1 MTETGAEAYW
11 RSEVA
16 AWRGSGQSR
25 GAYCAAHGLSAKTFG
40 WWVWRLER
48 EERQTA
54 AAEPARFLPVEV
66 AVEPAV
72 EAAIPVAAEAGDD
85 RIEIVLAAGLMVR
98 VGAGFDAVALQ
109 RVLEVL
115 GR

>member
-1 MTETGAEAYW
+1 MTGTAEAYW

-16 AWRGSGQSR
+16 AWRGSGQGR

-48 EERQTA
+48 GDRQTA
-54 AAEPARFLPVEV
+54 AAEFPRFLPVEV

-72 EAAIPVAAEAGDD
+72 EAAIPVAAAVDD
-85 RIEIVLAAGLMVR
+85 RIEIVLAGGLMVR
-98 VGAGFDAVALQ
+98 VGAGFDAAALQ
-109 RVLEVL
+109 RVLGVL

>member
-1 MTETGAEAYW
+1 MTGTGAEAYW
-11 RSEVA
+11 RREVE

-48 EERQTA
+48 EDRQNA
-54 AAEPARFLPVEV
+54 AAEPARFLSVEV
-66 AVEPAV
+66 AVEPAE
-72 EAAIPVAAEAGDD
+72 EAANPAVAAVDD

-98 VGAGFDAVALQ
+98 VGAGFDAAALQ
-109 RVLEVL
+109 RVLGVL

>member
-1 MTETGAEAYW
+1 MTGTGAEAYW
-11 RSEVA
+11 RSEVE

-48 EERQTA
+48 EDRQTA
-54 AAEPARFLPVEV
+54 AAEPPRFLPVEV

-72 EAAIPVAAEAGDD
+72 GAAVSAATAMDDVSVAAAPRCGASVRAQEW
-85 RIEIVLAAGLMVR
+85 AAR
-98 VGAGFDAVALQ
+98 C
-109 RVLEVL
+109 
-115 GR
+115 

>member
-1 MTETGAEAYW
+1 MTGTGAEAYW
-11 RSEVA
+11 RREVE

-48 EERQTA
+48 EDRQTA
-54 AAEPARFLPVEV
+54 AAEPPRFLPVEV

-72 EAAIPVAAEAGDD
+72 GAAVSAATAMDD

-98 VGAGFDAVALQ
+98 VGSGFDAAALQ
-109 RVLEVL
+109 RVLGVL